1 MYYNVFFKFI
11 LHIFLQFITNVLL
24 QTRHADI
31 GKEYFKWSS
40 NAKVHTVYSGVLF
53 AIIPL

>member
-31 GKEYFKWSS
+31 GKEYFM
-40 NAKVHTVYSGVLF
+40 
-53 AIIPL
+53 